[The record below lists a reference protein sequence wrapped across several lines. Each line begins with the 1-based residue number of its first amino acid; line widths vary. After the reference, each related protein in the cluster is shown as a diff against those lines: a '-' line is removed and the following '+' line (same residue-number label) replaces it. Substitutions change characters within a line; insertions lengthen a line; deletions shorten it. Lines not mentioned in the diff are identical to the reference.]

1 LPPPFCLLSVQI
13 WRIHIKEVTA
23 SPERAG
29 VGFEKEND
37 SGQVMEKHI
46 TIGIAGH
53 VDHGKTAL
61 VRCLTGIETDILQ
74 EEKRRGLS
82 IESGIAPL
90 DSPSGIKIALVD
102 VPGHTDFLKN
112 TIRGLST
119 VDMGILVVAAD
130 DGVMPQTL
138 EHIQI
143 LDFFGAKGGFI
154 VLSKTD
160 LVDDENM
167 ELAELEIRELT
178 EGTFL
183 EEKPVVP
190 FSSVDRRGLEEIRV
204 RIEEMAE
211 RADAKEIQAPF
222 RCWIDQ
228 VKGFAGFGTV
238 VSGTI
243 LSGTLKQ
250 DDPLHLLPSGI
261 ETRARSLETHHR
273 KDSEAFA
280 GQRVGINLHK
290 VPLRHANRGMV
301 LAAPGLVYPGYL
313 LNVDLQVLKREKK
326 PVKNRQ
332 RVKLYLGTSV
342 TNTMV
347 VIMER
352 EQLEPGEKGLAQFR
366 LMKPVAALPG
376 DPFVICLL
384 NVQTVIG
391 GGKVLETPREK
402 FRQARASTTTPYLKA
417 LQEHNLKGFIEN
429 MFKPDFIRLITPGD
443 LARNTGFPIAEIE
456 AEIRSRVKIGELLSF
471 KGHGVLKKELYQ
483 KLKGELPK
491 VIEKT
496 LQQDPLKRNVKADEI
511 ISLLAPSLDE
521 APFQRMLA
529 ELCNEGKIQK
539 IDGGFRIQ
547 DLSVKLPEEQEK
559 LVKLCLD
566 YARESDFIPFSA
578 DTIWKLHEKKFE
590 KNEIKKMLIYLRDD
604 KKLVRINDGRF
615 LTTQAFE
622 GIKKEVSHV
631 IVKKGVFILGDLKGT
646 LGYGRSVG
654 VPVLEYLDSI
664 GFTRRKENGRV
675 LKTDGCMKM
684 DDV

>member
-1 LPPPFCLLSVQI
+1 MSKFL
-13 WRIHIKEVTA
+13 TA
-23 SPERAG
+23 
-29 VGFEKEND
+29 
-37 SGQVMEKHI
+37 
-46 TIGIAGH
+46 GIAGH

-61 VRCLTGIETDILQ
+61 VRCLTGIDTDRLQ
-74 EEKRRGLS
+74 IEKQRGLS

-90 DSPSGIKIALVD
+90 ELSSGERMAMVD

-119 VDMGILVVAAD
+119 ADLGILVVAAD

-143 LDFFGAKGGFI
+143 LDFFGAKSGFI
-154 VLSKTD
+154 VLSKAD
-160 LVDDENM
+160 LVDDETM
-167 ELAELEIRELT
+167 ELAELEVRELA

-190 FSSVDRRGLEEIRV
+190 FSSVDQRGLEEIRV

-211 RADAKEIQAPF
+211 AVSAKEIQTPF

-243 LSGTLKQ
+243 LSGTLRQ
-250 DDPLHLLPSGI
+250 DDPLCLLPSGI
-261 ETRARSLETHHR
+261 ETRARSLETHHE
-273 KDSEAFA
+273 KCSEACA
-280 GQRVGINLHK
+280 GQRVGINLHR
-290 VPLRHANRGMV
+290 VPLKEIRRGMV
-301 LAAPGLVYPGYL
+301 LAEPGSVDPAYL
-313 LNVDLQVLKREKK
+313 LNVDIRILNRAGR
-326 PVKNRQ
+326 PIRNRQ

-342 TNTMV
+342 TNTLV
-347 VIMER
+347 VLIEK
-352 EQLEPGEKGLAQFR
+352 EQLEPGERGLVQFR

-391 GGKVLETPREK
+391 GGKVIEIPREK
-402 FRQARASTTTPYLKA
+402 YRQARASTTLPYLKA
-417 LQEHNLKGFIEN
+417 LQENNLKGFVEHFFASN
-429 MFKPDFIRLITPGD
+429 LCRPVTSGE
-443 LARNTGFPIAEIE
+443 LARDTGFPVTEVE
-456 AEIRSRVKIGELLSF
+456 SEIRARIKDGQLMSF
-471 KGHGVLKKELYQ
+471 KGRGVFRRELYQ
-483 KLKGELPK
+483 ELKGDLPK
-491 VIEKT
+491 VVEKT
-496 LQQDPLKRNVKADEI
+496 LQQYPLKGNVKGDEI
-511 ISLLAPSLDE
+511 ISQLAPSLDE

-529 ELCNEGKIQK
+529 ELCNEGKLQK

-547 DLSVKLPEEQEK
+547 DLSIKLPEEQER

-578 DTIWKLHEKKFE
+578 DTIWKLYRKKFE
-590 KNEIKKMLIYLRDD
+590 KKEIKRMLIYLRGN

-622 GIKKEVSHV
+622 GIKKKVSNV
-631 IVKKGVFILGDLKGT
+631 IVQKGVFDLGDLKGT

-664 GFTRRKENGRV
+664 GFTRREENGRV
-675 LKTDGCMKM
+675 LKTI
-684 DDV
+684 